1 MHFLNASVTHEA
13 TFDHVEGVFL
23 MSLILIGHIMRKP
36 LSYSIAALLAASVCP
51 IAAMGQSQVI
61 VSQYIETNSGTTPKG
76 IEIFNV
82 SGSDITFSAGNNL
95 QVYQGTNGAACTA
108 IAATNIT
115 SGTLAAD
122 EVWVIGTPDL
132 TTYATNNGTGLSG
145 TTDYNFSYNGDD
157 ALQLYLGGTLQD
169 VFGTCGNDPGSAW
182 SGGGVSTANNNI
194 QLKTGIC
201 TGSLTNWTDPSARF
215 DQIANG
221 STMTGFG
228 NPPVPCAP
236 PSGPVIMVSPASLS
250 GFSTPE
256 GTLSASQTFTVS
268 GDDLTGNLTLAA
280 VGGYEYSTDDAS
292 FSSTLNIPVSSGDV
306 AGEPL
311 TIYVRL
317 TGAAQGSFSGNAAVS
332 GGGATT
338 QNVALD
344 GTVTAP
350 PAAPCS
356 ELFISEYVEGSSSNK
371 YIEIYNPTS
380 SAVNLGTGNYSLR
393 LYANGATTPTND
405 VALSGTV
412 PAYGTVVYRNGS
424 ATVYGG
430 TATVNAAVN
439 FSGDDALAL
448 AKNGVNIDIFG
459 VIGED
464 PGSQWNIGGNGTAE
478 QTLVRNADV
487 EVGVNVNPGT
497 FATLGTDWTEYGQ
510 DDVSDLGS
518 HTCDCF
524 VPNPEATISINTPI
538 GTEDDETSITLT
550 ISTDVPV
557 TGDQTV
563 QVTLSVTGLTNGD
576 FTGVTFPV
584 TVTILNGQDEATVTF
599 TVNDDSDVEGDE
611 TATFTIGSPSSGL
624 NIGTPSSVSLDID
637 DNDNVTSTV
646 SAVITQGG
654 EPATIPSLTNGT
666 ITTNT
671 DGVQVWHFRLYDGDG
686 SGNDADDKPT
696 RYSGFT
702 IRPAAG
708 NTVADWD
715 AAINDVEF
723 FRDAEA
729 TPVFGGGVLTS
740 ASTITFSIPSAANH
754 INVAD
759 NGFVDIYMRLTL
771 ENTLPSGSDGQHF
784 AFSIDDDDVN
794 VNTDALTYSQLGTF
808 TATSDAADNEIDI
821 LATLQFIDAPTT
833 VSVGSNFSI
842 TVSAIDVNG
851 NVDVDVTSAI
861 TLAQTGGA
869 GTLSGTTTANLV
881 NGTYTF
887 AGLNHDTEELIEVT
901 ASGGSYSSVSA
912 NLNVVD
918 QPYQLFDDF
927 NRADNN
933 TVGIPSSGGVTPWNE
948 NESGNGSKVRIEN
961 QMLRLSNCNSDATGG
976 SEYREQIMF
985 DVASKYETVFDD
997 AGSTLEWVFNMR
1009 QDRSNPSGFNDGNY
1023 AAAVVLGANQQ
1034 NVGATGANGYAVVI
1048 GNAGDPDPVRLV
1060 RFTNGLTSNTNV
1072 TNVAVSSQTNDE
1084 NFFSIRV
1091 TFDPC
1096 DGEWALY
1103 VRDDGGS
1110 AFAAPN
1116 SGSLGTPV
1124 TATDQT
1130 HTALD
1135 LRYFGMLWN
1144 HQNSCT
1150 ETATFD
1156 NVNIPNAV
1164 TASTTAKVWNGSVN
1178 NNWNEPNNWG
1188 PCPGVPTQT
1197 NDVIVPNV
1205 AIQPVISASPAAYC
1219 KDLTIDAGADLTI
1232 NAGQFL
1238 NAWGDVV
1245 NNGNAAFGAGTFT
1258 MEGGATATLNGNVNV
1273 ANFHVS
1279 SPVTLNGTVTVSNIA
1294 RSEVGGAL
1302 NANGNLVILSGAQL
1316 LHGTGT
1322 PSGGG
1327 TVTGN
1332 IVVRRQGNA
1341 SSTVYNYWSTPVVGG
1356 ILPGSNGYQYNSTAG
1371 TLANGD
1377 DNVGTGDPGWS
1388 SFSGAMTP
1396 GRGYASTGGGLASFV
1411 GPANDDDIPY
1421 GVTVAPGTPFNLVG
1435 NPYPSAIS
1443 ADDFIAV
1450 NGPSGTGRIAGA
1462 LYFWDDD
1469 LSASTNYWTDDY
1481 AVWTGVGAVGGG
1493 GNTPNGSVATG
1504 QGFKVEA
1511 LSAGTVQFNNSMRG
1525 GTNTQFFKLVEE
1537 SEMDRLWLNLS
1548 GNDLFNQALTVFIDD
1563 ATEQRDALYDA
1574 YKVRGNADISLAMMQ
1589 EEESFAVVAFPPLTI
1604 DRVVPLQTYV
1614 SQTGVYTFEADSVDG
1629 FSGFTIYLEDLHTGQ
1644 LHELVQGSEVEV
1656 QLSSQDEFGRFQLRF
1671 SPSLITGVEEGAEG
1685 LSRIISNGHGIQVHA
1700 SADVNTRGEF
1710 RLFNTAGQLLL
1721 SRNISVSN
1729 GRSEWLDVSS
1739 LSSGIYLAE
1748 FLSPNGVVNA
1758 KVLLH

>member
-1 MHFLNASVTHEA
+1 MVAVANPSSMTFNLSRTGNSTAKNLNIEVSTTSQTAGFSVVTNYNHGNTTSDGTTACTVDLSAYSSASVVYIRFNKTSGSTSPWRIDDIE
-13 TFDHVEGVFL
+13 VFCGP
-23 MSLILIGHIMRKP
+23 SLP
-36 LSYSIAALLAASVCP
+36 VVTLSINP
-51 IAAMGQSQVI
+51 
-61 VSQYIETNSGTTPKG
+61 
-76 IEIFNV
+76 V
-82 SGSDITFSAGNNL
+82 SGSENTPSTDITLTATADAPVEGDQTITIGLSGSAVAADFQSTPPTTITILDGETVGNSATFRVADDGLNE
-95 QVYQGTNGAACTA
+95 GTQTA
-108 IAATNIT
+108 TFTITGIT
-115 SGTLAAD
+115 SGGTAAT
-122 EVWVIGTPDL
+122 I
-132 TTYATNNGTGLSG
+132 G
-145 TTDYNFSYNGDD
+145 TTDHVDFAITDNDEPTIT
-157 ALQLYLGGTLQD
+157 AAGT
-169 VFGTCGNDPGSAW
+169 PGAM
-182 SGGGVSTANNNI
+182 TANVG
-194 QLKTGIC
+194 T
-201 TGSLTNWTDPSARF
+201 PSA
-215 DQIANG
+215 A
-221 STMTGFG
+221 
-228 NPPVPCAP
+228 
-236 PSGPVIMVSPASLS
+236 
-250 GFSTPE
+250 
-256 GTLSASQTFTVS
+256 QTFTVS
-268 GDDLTGNLTLAA
+268 GENLSGDLSIAALTGF
-280 VGGYEYSTDDAS
+280 E
-292 FSSTLNIPVSSGDV
+292 FSLDGTNFFSTLTGANAIPVLGGNV
-306 AGEPL
+306 TGEPL
-311 TIYVRL
+311 IVYVRL
-317 TGAAQGSFSGNAAVS
+317 TGASVGSFSGNVAIS
-332 GGGATT
+332 GGGASTV
-338 QNVALD
+338 NVAVSGAVID
-344 GTVTAP
+344 P
-350 PAAPCS
+350 NAAT
-356 ELFISEYVEGSSSNK
+356 ELFISEYGEGSSGASK
-371 YIEIYNPTS
+371 YLELFNGTGSSVDLSDYRIELINNGGSWYEGLLTLSGTLSDGDVYVLTNNNGDVAGGDFVNVQVNWNGNDAVSLAKFDGTDWNRIDVIGVAGPDPGTGWNVAGVSTATADHQLVRKSHICGPNDDWAASAGTTTGNSEWIVTS
-380 SAVNLGTGNYSLR
+380 YVTGAPATLGTHVACTLTLPKVNISLS
-393 LYANGATTPTND
+393 ASNGSESTPSND
-405 VALSGTV
+405 ITLTVTASAAVTGDQTIKVALSGT
-412 PAYGTVVYRNGS
+412 
-424 ATVYGG
+424 
-430 TATVNAAVN
+430 
-439 FSGDDALAL
+439 
-448 AKNGVNIDIFG
+448 
-459 VIGED
+459 
-464 PGSQWNIGGNGTAE
+464 
-478 QTLVRNADV
+478 
-487 EVGVNVNPGT
+487 NVT
-497 FATLGTDWTEYGQ
+497 
-510 DDVSDLGS
+510 
-518 HTCDCF
+518 
-524 VPNPEATISINTPI
+524 
-538 GTEDDETSITLT
+538 TS
-550 ISTDVPV
+550 
-557 TGDQTV
+557 
-563 QVTLSVTGLTNGD
+563 D
-576 FTGVTFPV
+576 FTNFASPV
-584 TVTILNGQDEATVTF
+584 TVTILDGATTGTHVF
-599 TVNDDSDVEGDE
+599 QVNDDAVTESQE
-611 TATFTIGSPSSGL
+611 TATFTLYDRSSGIEL
-624 NIGTPSSVSLDID
+624 GATLTADLDIS
-637 DNDNVTSTV
+637 DNDIPASTA
-646 SAVITQGG
+646 SVIQTMGG
-654 EPATIPSLTNGT
+654 ESATISSLENGPISST
-666 ITTNT
+666 SE
-671 DGVQVWHFRLYDGDG
+671 GVQVWHFRLYDGNG
-686 SGNDADDKPT
+686 SSNDADDLPT
-696 RYSGFT
+696 IYTGWT
-702 IRPAAG
+702 ITAGAG
-708 NTVADWD
+708 NTVPDWS
-715 AAINDVEF
+715 AAIADRKF
-723 FRDAEA
+723 FLGSNTLPIA
-729 TPVFGGGVLTS
+729 GGGLVNAGNIPFPVS
-740 ASTITFSIPSAANH
+740 APFITVP
-754 INVAD
+754 D
-759 NGFVDIYMRLTL
+759 NGFVDIYMYITL
-771 ENTLPSGSDGQHF
+771 ANSLPVGSDGQHF
-784 AFSIDDDDVN
+784 AFSLVPTDVT
-794 VNTDALTYSQLGTF
+794 VASSATSSQLGTF

-1072 TNVAVSSQTNDE
+1072 TDVAVSSQTNDE

-1156 NVNIPNAV
+1156 NVNIPTAV
-1164 TASTTAKVWNGSVN
+1164 AATTTAKVWNGSVN
-1178 NNWNEPNNWG
+1178 ANWNEPNNWG

-1197 NDVIVPNV
+1197 NDVVIPNV
-1205 AIQPVISASPAAYC
+1205 ATQPVISASPAAYC

-1279 SPVTLNGTVTVSNIA
+1279 SPVTLNGTVTVNNIA

-1341 SSTVYNYWSTPVVGG
+1341 SSTVYNYWSTPVAGG

-1525 GTNTQFFKLVEE
+1525 GTNSQFFKLAEE
-1537 SEMDRLWLNLS
+1537 GEMDRLWLNLS

-1574 YKVRGNADISLAMMQ
+1574 YKVRGNADISLAIRQ
-1589 EEESFAVVAFPPLTI
+1589 EDESFAVVAFPPLTI

-1629 FSGFTIYLEDLHTGQ
+1629 FSGFTIYLEDLQTGQ